1 MPNLI
6 DRETNIESSGKVNY
20 MPPRLQVG
28 FLRSGGRPI
37 DMLRISCTWG
47 RRSDPLSGR
56 PAFHYGVD
64 IAIPRGTEVY
74 SPGVGIGDS
83 YGTVTQ
89 IQKDPNRPSGI
100 YITVRFAGLAY
111 TYMHL
116 SEVNGALR
124 VGDKIAPNSYLGRTG
139 NTGKSTGDHLHL
151 QIQTGTLASSQ
162 MARDPLP
169 FLFLHNLQMGGVTW
183 NKITKAQ
190 ADLKGWKMDYR
201 LVHSTNWGGAFNP
214 NSEGNK
220 IIIIDPN
227 GINEQLGE
235 SNDISNQGMP
245 SSGQDSVFYDRESA
259 MKKVAKLFV
268 PEATESSAKASGGGK
283 SGIGDLDEKLL
294 RGIWQITKCIIDGSV
309 ENRQVIDSSLSSL
322 SGSFKSFF
330 SKVCQSP
337 FVEMFG
343 DTYGSMYYWI
353 VRKPPTDREGVNR
366 LMNSAM
372 VEIRPEDVLRTSL
385 QFADGAEAYSWYQY
399 LPTMEV
405 IAQQRVSQFIPAV
418 FFPAYAD
425 VWGSKPMVVQS
436 NYYEYKNGKKR
447 FAEKDNDAKTGY
459 EDIVRTAIRDLKY
472 IVESNA
478 CSPFLRKGTITLKGD
493 RRIKVGTL
501 VLLSGKSS
509 EIFLVTGVSQSYSV
523 SMGQVHRQ
531 TTINVSRGMLV
542 DYVIGKQLED
552 GTTVSYFDLIDFGK
566 KEDGSDFDIE
576 KDLNSNNY
584 DKYLSRWKVNMKV
597 FEYFLKRRHVEL

>member
-6 DRETNIESSGKVNY
+6 DKETNVESHGKVNY

-37 DMLRISCTWG
+37 ETLKISCTWG
-47 RRSDPLSGR
+47 KRSDPLSGR
-56 PAFHYGVD
+56 PSFHYGVD
-64 IAIPRGTEVY
+64 IAVPSGTELY
-74 SPGVGIGDS
+74 SPGGGVSDS
-83 YGTVTQ
+83 FGVVTQ

-100 YITVRFAGLAY
+100 YVTVRYAGLAY
-111 TYMHL
+111 TFMHL
-116 SEVNGALR
+116 SEVNKALK
-124 VGDKIAPNSYLGRTG
+124 VGDKIAPNSYLGKTG
-139 NTGKSTGDHLHL
+139 NSGKSTGDHLHL
-151 QIQTGTLASSQ
+151 QIQTGTLVSSQ
-162 MARDPLP
+162 MSRDPLP

-190 ADLKGWKMDYR
+190 ADSKGWKLDYR
-201 LVHSTNWGGAFNP
+201 IVHSVNWKGAFNP
-214 NSEGNK
+214 SNEGNN
-220 IIIIDPN
+220 IIIVDPN
-227 GINEQLGE
+227 GVSDKLGSAE
-235 SNDISNQGMP
+235 DFGDYSN
-245 SSGQDSVFYDRESA
+245 SGSQQDSVFYDRESA
-259 MKKVAKLFV
+259 MKKVAKTFI
-268 PEATESSAKASGGGK
+268 PEATESSSKASGGGK
-283 SGIGDLDEKLL
+283 SSIGDLDEKLL

-309 ENRQVIDSSLSSL
+309 EDRQVIDSSLSSM

-330 SKVCQSP
+330 GKVCQSP

-353 VRKPPTDREGVNR
+353 VRKPPTDSEGVTR

-372 VEIRPEDVLRTSL
+372 VEIRAEDVLRTSF
-385 QFADGAEAYSWYQY
+385 QFADGSEAYSWYQY

-405 IAQQRVSQFIPAV
+405 IAQQRISQFIPAV

-447 FAEKDNDAKTGY
+447 FAEKDEGAKKGY

-501 VLLSGKSS
+501 VLLSGKNS
-509 EIFLVTGVSQSYSV
+509 EIFLVTGVSQSYSI

-552 GTTVSYFDLIDFGK
+552 GTIASYFNLIDFGTK
-566 KEDGSDFDIE
+566 SNGEPFDIE

-584 DKYLSRWKVNMKV
+584 DKYLSKWKVNMKV
-597 FEYFLKRRHVEL
+597 FEHFLKRKHVEL